1 MLSVAER
8 ASLLRACHCEETK
21 LKNDL
26 EHYRDQLSLDY
37 PNAAEKLAI
46 CEAEL
51 EMLHAAIRKL
61 WLA

>member
-1 MLSVAER
+1 M
-8 ASLLRACHCEETK
+8 LRACHCEETK